1 MKRIAVLPSILILS
15 FITINCSSVYIT
27 ETVPK
32 APLYKY
38 NRQSVYVKEK
48 AAAIQKRYINP
59 IPSFLPCATGNRAY
73 IRWKEFVNK
82 QHDDLTV
89 DALLHLY
96 YTNSDEKVQSSALHA
111 LSTQRKKRLIVLW
124 KEVLGNQENTNRADA
139 WNAVYGLSAI
149 DIPQSNQILLS
160 LRFNKETPSEILAPI
175 YQLIREKGMPQV
187 STE

>member
-1 MKRIAVLPSILILS
+1 MKRITVLSSILILG
-15 FITINCSSVYIT
+15 FITINCSSVYIA
-27 ETVPK
+27 ETNPK
-32 APLYKY
+32 DALYKY
-38 NRQSVYVKEK
+38 NKESIYVEDK

-59 IPSFLPCATGNRAY
+59 IPLFLRCGMNPAY
-73 IRWKEFVNK
+73 IRWKEFVKK

-96 YTNSDEKVQSSALHA
+96 HTNSDENVQSSALHA
-111 LSTQRKKRLIVLW
+111 LSTQRKKRLIILW
-124 KEVLGNQENTNRADA
+124 EEVLRNHENINEADA
-139 WNAVYGLSAI
+139 WSAVYGLSAI
-149 DIPQSNQILLS
+149 DVPQSNQILLS

>member
-1 MKRIAVLPSILILS
+1 MKRLAVLHSILILS

-27 ETVPK
+27 ETDPK
-32 APLYKY
+32 DPLYKY
-38 NRQSVYVKEK
+38 SKESIYVKDK

-59 IPSFLPCATGNRAY
+59 IPSFLRCGTNPAY
-73 IRWKEFVNK
+73 IRWKEFVKK

-96 YTNSDEKVQSSALHA
+96 YTNSDEKVQSRALHA

-124 KEVLGNQENTNRADA
+124 KEVLGNQENINRADA

-149 DIPQSNQILLS
+149 DVPQSNQILLS